1 MNEVAALYVDV
12 KRGPYAS
19 IPDVECWGV
28 AEDATRYAGPWPV
41 VAHPPCA
48 QWGSLR
54 HLALRDAATAAC
66 GPRAVEQ
73 VRAFGGVLEQPKAS
87 KLWAFCGLPRP
98 DELPDAC
105 GGYTIEVQQVAWG
118 HPCRKRTWLYCVGV
132 DRGAVLAGIRTGGTV
147 THWTSGT
154 YTPGQRG
161 TVPDGVGV
169 IPPRLRHLT
178 PPAFAAWLVEV
189 ARRSSP
195 GQTR

>member
-1 MNEVAALYVDV
+1 MTTVAALYVC
-12 KRGPYAS
+12 RTGPYFGL
-19 IPDVECWGV
+19 PDV
-28 AEDATRYAGPWPV
+28 DAWDVDRDARTYAGPWPV

-54 HLALRDAATAAC
+54 HLARRNAAAAAC

-98 DELPDAC
+98 GELPDAW
-105 GGYTIEVQQVAWG
+105 GGFAIEVEQVAWG
-118 HPCRKRTWLYCVGV
+118 HPCRKRTWLYVVGGDPATV
-132 DRGAVLAGIRTGGTV
+132 FAGLRTGGEV

-154 YTPGQRG
+154 YTPGKRG
-161 TVPDGVGV
+161 TVPEGVKV

-178 PPAFAAWLVEV
+178 PPAFAVWLVEV
-189 ARRSSP
+189 ARRC
-195 GQTR
+195 RR